1 MASLSPEATQAWS
14 LTPMDVLAT
23 KVPGY
28 LLSPSGRIPKK
39 MRENDTVARY
49 QEREI
54 KRRQVQVDPSEAI
67 SELRDLLRLR
77 QEIRDTVFKQLLDFE
92 AAREAWRRA
101 PHKKLMDARKVLDE
115 THERL
120 TGSLQ
125 EQTRLESKCQA
136 THRMV
141 NEILARNAPKSLCP
155 EQERHHHIMHSG
167 DGWAPGKKEACVCC
181 ALVDNFVPL

>member
-1 MASLSPEATQAWS
+1 
-14 LTPMDVLAT
+14 MDVLST

-54 KRRQVQVDPSEAI
+54 KRRQVEVDPSDVI

-77 QEIRDTVFKQLLDFE
+77 REIRDTVYKQLLDFE
-92 AAREAWRRA
+92 AARHDWRQA
-101 PHKKLMDARKVLDE
+101 SHKQIVEARKALDE

-125 EQTRLESKCQA
+125 EQTRIESKCQA
-136 THRMV
+136 THRML
-141 NEILARNAPKSLCP
+141 NELLARNAPKSLNP
-155 EQERHHHIMHSG
+155 EQERHFHVMHSG